1 MRGPG
6 PTEEQVQN
14 ELETRLTEAVIA
26 RLGDDADP
34 RFRRIMQG
42 LIRHVH
48 DFVREVELTETEWFE
63 AIKFLTAT
71 GQKCD
76 DKRQEF
82 ILLSDV
88 LGVSMLVDAV
98 NHRASGGSTETTV
111 LGPFFVHGAREIANG
126 DDMAAGW
133 KGEPTLVSG
142 RVLSVEGRPL
152 AGALLD
158 LWQSNSEGSYDVQL
172 ADTGGKQLRAKLRT
186 DAEGRFGFRT
196 ILPTSYPVPTDGPVG
211 LVLNHM
217 GRHPMRP
224 AHLHFM
230 VSAPG
235 HETLV
240 THLFVKGDPY
250 LESDVVF
257 GVKDSLIVD
266 FRRSES
272 QAEAQKAGLKAPFY
286 SASYDFVLRPAGEAK
301 QHSARSAGDAV
312 KS

>member
-1 MRGPG
+1 M
-6 PTEEQVQN
+6 EEQVQN
-14 ELETRLTEAVIA
+14 ELETKLTDAVIA
-26 RLGDDADP
+26 RLSPDADP
-34 RFRRIMQG
+34 RFRRIMTS

-48 DFVREVELTETEWFE
+48 DFVREVELTEDEWFE
-63 AIKFLTAT
+63 GIKFLTAT

-82 ILLSDV
+82 ILMSDV
-88 LGVSMLVDAV
+88 LGVSMLVDAI
-98 NHRASGGSTETTV
+98 NHRSSGGTTETTV
-111 LGPFFVHGAREIANG
+111 LGPFFVHGAKEINNG

-133 KGEPTLVSG
+133 KGEPTYVSG
-142 RVLSVEGRPL
+142 RVLSTEGKPL

-172 ADTGGKQLRAKLRT
+172 ADTGAKLRT
-186 DAEGRFGFRT
+186 DAEGRFRLRT
-196 ILPTSYPVPTDGPVG
+196 ILPTSYPVPTDGPMG
-211 LVLNHM
+211 LVLNRM

-235 HETLV
+235 YETVV

-266 FRRSES
+266 FKRNESE
-272 QAEAQKAGLKAPFY
+272 AEAQKLGLKAPFY

-301 QHSARSAGDAV
+301 QHAARAASDAV
-312 KS
+312 

>member
-1 MRGPG
+1 V
-6 PTEEQVQN
+6 QVQN
-14 ELETRLTEAVIA
+14 DLEATLTDAVIA
-26 RLGDDADP
+26 RLGSDADP
-34 RFRRIMQG
+34 RFRQIMQS

-48 DFVREVELTETEWFE
+48 GFVREVELSEEEWFE

-76 DKRQEF
+76 HKRQEF

-98 NHRASGGSTETTV
+98 NHRGSGGTTETTV
-111 LGPFFVHGAREIANG
+111 LGPFFVHGAPEINNG
-126 DDMAAGW
+126 DDMAEGW
-133 KGEPTLVSG
+133 KGEPTCVSG
-142 RVLSVEGRPL
+142 QVLSTEGKPI

-172 ADTGGKQLRAKLRT
+172 ADAGGKQLRAKLRA
-186 DAEGRFGFRT
+186 DAEGRFRFRT

-211 LVLNHM
+211 LVLNRM

-230 VSAPG
+230 VSATG
-235 HETLV
+235 YETVV

-266 FRRSES
+266 FKRSDS
-272 QAEAQKAGLKAPFY
+272 DPEAQKVGLKAPFH
-286 SASYDFVLRPAGEAK
+286 SASYDFVLRPAGKA
-301 QHSARSAGDAV
+301 QQAAGRSAGDAV
-312 KS
+312 NA

>member
-1 MRGPG
+1 M
-6 PTEEQVQN
+6 EEQVQN
-14 ELETRLTEAVIA
+14 ELETTLTDAVIA
-26 RLGDDADP
+26 RLANDADP
-34 RFRRIMQG
+34 RFRRIMQS

-48 DFVREVELTETEWFE
+48 DFVREVELTEEEWFE

-98 NHRASGGSTETTV
+98 NHRRSGGATETTV
-111 LGPFFVHGAREIANG
+111 LGPFFVHGAPEIENG
-126 DDMAAGW
+126 GDMAAGW
-133 KGEPTLVSG
+133 EGEPTYVSG
-142 RVLSVEGRPL
+142 RVLSVEGTPL

-158 LWQSNSEGSYDVQL
+158 LWQSNSEGYYDVQL
-172 ADTGGKQLRAKLRT
+172 AGGKQLRAKLRT
-186 DAEGRFGFRT
+186 DAEGRFRFRT

-211 LVLNHM
+211 LILNRM

-230 VSAPG
+230 VSAPAYQSV
-235 HETLV
+235 V

-257 GVKDSLIVD
+257 GVKDSLVVE
-266 FRRSES
+266 FKRNESE
-272 QAEAQKAGLKAPFY
+272 ADAQKVGLKAPFY
-286 SASYDFVLRPAGEAK
+286 SAGYDFVLRPAGKAK
-301 QHSARSAGDAV
+301 RHAARAASDAV
-312 KS
+312 

>member
-1 MRGPG
+1 MK
-6 PTEEQVQN
+6 
-14 ELETRLTEAVIA
+14 LTDAVIA
-26 RLGDDADP
+26 RLARDADP
-34 RFRRIMQG
+34 RFRQIMQG

-48 DFVREVELTETEWFE
+48 DFVREVELTEEEWFE
-63 AIKFLTAT
+63 AIRFLTAT

-88 LGVSMLVDAV
+88 LGVSMLVDAI
-98 NHRASGGSTETTV
+98 NHRSSGATTETTV
-111 LGPFFVHGAREIANG
+111 LGPFFVHGATEIENG

-133 KGEPTLVSG
+133 KGESTCVSG
-142 RVLSVEGRPL
+142 RVLSAEGRPL
-152 AGALLD
+152 PGALLE

-172 ADTGGKQLRAKLRT
+172 ADTGGKQLRAKLRA
-186 DAEGRFGFRT
+186 DAEGRFRFRT

-211 LVLNHM
+211 LVLDRM

-224 AHLHFM
+224 AHLHFI

-235 HETLV
+235 YATVV

-266 FRRSES
+266 FRRNES
-272 QAEAQKAGLKAPFY
+272 QAEARKIGLTAPFY
-286 SASYDFVLRPAGEAK
+286 SASYDFVLRAAGKAK
-301 QHSARSAGDAV
+301 QQAARAASDAA
-312 KS
+312 

>member
-1 MRGPG
+1 M
-6 PTEEQVQN
+6 EEQVPN
-14 ELETRLTEAVIA
+14 DLETRLTGAVIA
-26 RLGDDADP
+26 RLSDDADP
-34 RFRRIMQG
+34 RFRRIMTS

-48 DFVREVELTETEWFE
+48 GFVREVELTEEEWFE

-71 GQKCD
+71 GQKCN

-98 NHRASGGSTETTV
+98 NHRGSGATTETTV
-111 LGPFFVHGAREIANG
+111 LGPFFVHGAPEIANG

-133 KGEPTLVSG
+133 KGEPTYVSG
-142 RVLSVEGRPL
+142 RVLSTEGTPL
-152 AGALLD
+152 AGALLE
-158 LWQSNSEGSYDVQL
+158 LWQSNSEGYYDVQL
-172 ADTGGKQLRAKLRT
+172 TEGKRLRAKLRT
-186 DAEGRFGFRT
+186 DAEGRFRFRT

-211 LVLNHM
+211 LVLDRM

-235 HETLV
+235 YETVV

-266 FRRSES
+266 FKRSES
-272 QAEAQKAGLKAPFY
+272 ESEAQKLGLKAPFY
-286 SASYDFVLRPAGEAK
+286 SASYEFVLRPAARAA
-301 QHSARSAGDAV
+301 QHAARAASDAV
-312 KS
+312 

>member
-1 MRGPG
+1 M
-6 PTEEQVQN
+6 EEQMPN
-14 ELETRLTEAVIA
+14 ELETRLTDAVIA
-26 RLGDDADP
+26 RLSPDAEP
-34 RFRRIMQG
+34 RFRQIMQS
-42 LIRHVH
+42 LIRHLH
-48 DFVREVELTETEWFE
+48 GFVREVELTEEEWFE

-82 ILLSDV
+82 ILMSDV
-88 LGVSMLVDAV
+88 LGVSMLVDAI
-98 NHRASGGSTETTV
+98 NHRSAEGTTETTV
-111 LGPFFVHGAREIANG
+111 LGPFFVHGAPEIENG
-126 DDMAAGW
+126 GDMAAGW
-133 KGEPTLVSG
+133 NGDPTYVSG
-142 RVLSVEGRPL
+142 RILSTEGKPL

-186 DAEGRFGFRT
+186 DADGRFRLRT
-196 ILPTSYPVPTDGPVG
+196 ILPTSYPVPTDGPMG
-211 LVLNHM
+211 LVLERM

-235 HETLV
+235 YETVV

-250 LESDVVF
+250 LDSDVVF

-266 FRRSES
+266 FKRNES
-272 QAEAQKAGLKAPFY
+272 QAEAQKLGLKAPFY
-286 SASYDFVLRPAGEAK
+286 SASYDFVLRPAGKTK
-301 QHSARSAGDAV
+301 QKAAHAASDAV
-312 KS
+312 

>member
-1 MRGPG
+1 MP
-6 PTEEQVQN
+6 N
-14 ELETRLTEAVIA
+14 ELETTLTDAVIA
-26 RLGDDADP
+26 RLSPDAEP
-34 RFRRIMQG
+34 RFRQIMQS
-42 LIRHVH
+42 LIRHLH
-48 DFVREVELTETEWFE
+48 GFVREVELTEEEWFE
-63 AIKFLTAT
+63 GIKFLTAT

-82 ILLSDV
+82 ILMSDV
-88 LGVSMLVDAV
+88 LGVSMLVDAI
-98 NHRASGGSTETTV
+98 NHRSSGGTTETTV
-111 LGPFFVHGAREIANG
+111 LGPFFVHGAPEIENG
-126 DDMAAGW
+126 GDMAAGW
-133 KGEPTLVSG
+133 NGDPTYVSG
-142 RVLSVEGRPL
+142 RVLSTEGKPL

-186 DAEGRFGFRT
+186 DAEGRFRLRT
-196 ILPTSYPVPTDGPVG
+196 ILPTSYPVPTDGPMG
-211 LVLNHM
+211 LVLARM

-235 HETLV
+235 YETVV

-266 FRRSES
+266 FKRSES
-272 QAEAQKAGLKAPFY
+272 QAEAQKFGLKAPFY
-286 SASYDFVLRPAGEAK
+286 RASYDFVLRPAGKAK
-301 QHSARSAGDAV
+301 QKAAHAASDAV
-312 KS
+312 

>member
-1 MRGPG
+1 MRTY
-6 PTEEQVQN
+6 TEN
-14 ELETRLTEAVIA
+14 ELADAVIA
-26 RLGDDADP
+26 RMDKVKDP
-34 RFRRIMQG
+34 RFKQILTG
-42 LIRHVH
+42 LVRHLH
-48 DFVREVELTETEWFE
+48 AFAREVELTEEEWFE
-63 AIKFLTAT
+63 GIKFLTAV

-82 ILLSDV
+82 ILLSDI
-88 LGVSMLVDAV
+88 LGLSSLVDMI
-98 NHRASGGSTETTV
+98 NHRLPDGATASTV
-111 LGPFFVHGAREIANG
+111 LGPFFVHGAPEIENG
-126 DDMAAGW
+126 GDMAAGCE
-133 KGEPTLVSG
+133 GEPTYVSG
-142 RVLSVEGRPL
+142 RVLSVEGKPL

-172 ADTGGKQLRAKLRT
+172 ADTGGKQLRAKLRA
-186 DAEGRFGFRT
+186 DAEGRFRFRT

-211 LVLNHM
+211 LVLDRM

-235 HETLV
+235 YETLV

-257 GVKDSLIVD
+257 GVKDTLIVD
-266 FRRSES
+266 FKRNAS
-272 QAEAQKAGLKAPFY
+272 QAEAQKVGLTAPFH

-301 QHSARSAGDAV
+301 QHAARAASDAV
-312 KS
+312 

>member
-1 MRGPG
+1 MR
-6 PTEEQVQN
+6 N
-14 ELETRLTEAVIA
+14 ELETKLTEAVIA
-26 RLGDDADP
+26 RFSPDADP
-34 RFRRIMQG
+34 RFRRIMRS
-42 LIRHVH
+42 LIRHAH
-48 DFVREVELTETEWFE
+48 DFVREVELTEEEWFE

-98 NHRASGGSTETTV
+98 NHRGSGGTTETTV
-111 LGPFFVHGAREIANG
+111 LGPFFVHGAKEIKNG
-126 DDMAAGW
+126 NDMAAGW
-133 KGEPTLVSG
+133 KGEPTYVSG
-142 RVLSVEGRPL
+142 QVLSVEGTPI

-172 ADTGGKQLRAKLRT
+172 ADTGGKQLRAKLRA
-186 DAEGRFGFRT
+186 DADGRFRFST

-211 LVLNHM
+211 LILNRM

-235 HETLV
+235 YETVV

-266 FRRSES
+266 FKCNES
-272 QAEAQKAGLKAPFY
+272 QAEAQELGLKAPFY
-286 SASYDFVLRPAGEAK
+286 SACYDFVLRPADKAK
-301 QHSARSAGDAV
+301 QHAARAASDAV
-312 KS
+312 

>member
-1 MRGPG
+1 MKSD
-6 PTEEQVQN
+6 
-14 ELETRLTEAVIA
+14 LETKLTDAVIA
-26 RLGDDADP
+26 RLSADADP
-34 RFRRIMQG
+34 RFRRVMQS

-48 DFVREVELTETEWFE
+48 DFVREVELTEDEWFE
-63 AIKFLTAT
+63 AIRFLTAT

-88 LGVSMLVDAV
+88 LGVSMLVDAI
-98 NHRASGGSTETTV
+98 NHRSADGSTETTV
-111 LGPFFVHGAREIANG
+111 LGPFFVHGAPEIENG
-126 DDMAAGW
+126 GDMAAGW
-133 KGEPTLVSG
+133 KGEPTYVSG
-142 RVLSVEGRPL
+142 RVLSTSGRPL

-172 ADTGGKQLRAKLRT
+172 ADAGGRQLRAKLRT
-186 DAEGRFGFRT
+186 DSSGRFHFRT

-211 LVLNHM
+211 LVLDRM

-235 HETLV
+235 YETVV

-250 LESDVVF
+250 LDSDVVF
-257 GVKDSLIVD
+257 GVKESLIVD
-266 FRRSES
+266 FKRNQSES
-272 QAEAQKAGLKAPFY
+272 EARKLGLKAPFH
-286 SASYDFVLRPAGEAK
+286 SASYDFVLRLVAGVK
-301 QHSARSAGDAV
+301 QAGAHSAADTAG
-312 KS
+312 S

>member
-1 MRGPG
+1 MPS
-6 PTEEQVQN
+6 
-14 ELETRLTEAVIA
+14 ELETTLTDAVIA
-26 RLGDDADP
+26 RLSPDADP
-34 RFRRIMQG
+34 RFRQIMQS
-42 LIRHVH
+42 LIRHLH
-48 DFVREVELTETEWFE
+48 GFVREVELTEEEWFE

-82 ILLSDV
+82 ILMSDV
-88 LGVSMLVDAV
+88 LGVSMLVDAI
-98 NHRASGGSTETTV
+98 NHRSSGGTTETTV
-111 LGPFFVHGAREIANG
+111 LGPFFVHGAPEIENG
-126 DDMAAGW
+126 ADMAAGW
-133 KGEPTLVSG
+133 DGEPTFVSG
-142 RVLSVEGRPL
+142 QVLSSAGKPI

-172 ADTGGKQLRAKLRT
+172 ADTGGRQLRAKLRT
-186 DAEGRFGFRT
+186 DADGRFRLRT
-196 ILPTSYPVPTDGPVG
+196 ILPTSYPVPTDGPMG
-211 LVLNHM
+211 LVLERM

-235 HETLV
+235 YETVV

-266 FRRSES
+266 FKRNES
-272 QAEAQKAGLKAPFY
+272 QAEAHKLGLKAPFY
-286 SASYDFVLRPAGEAK
+286 RASYDFVLRPAGKAK
-301 QHSARSAGDAV
+301 QKTAHAASDAA
-312 KS
+312 

>member
-1 MRGPG
+1 M
-6 PTEEQVQN
+6 EEPVRS
-14 ELETRLTEAVIA
+14 ELETKLTDAVIA
-26 RLGDDADP
+26 RLSDEADP
-34 RFRRIMQG
+34 RFRRIMQS

-48 DFVREVELTETEWFE
+48 DFVREVELTEEEWFA

-76 DKRQEF
+76 DKRQEY

-88 LGVSMLVDAV
+88 LGVSMLVDAI
-98 NHRASGGSTETTV
+98 NHRASGGTTETTV
-111 LGPFFVHGAREIANG
+111 LGPFFVHGAKEIDNG

-133 KGEPTLVSG
+133 KGAPTYVCG
-142 RVLSVEGRPL
+142 RVLSTEGKPL

-158 LWQSNSEGSYDVQL
+158 LWQSNSEGLYDVQL
-172 ADTGGKQLRAKLRT
+172 ADTGGRQLRARLRA
-186 DAEGRFGFRT
+186 DAEGRFRFRT

-211 LVLNHM
+211 LVLDRM

-235 HETLV
+235 CETVV

-257 GVKDSLIVD
+257 GVKDPLIVD
-266 FRRSES
+266 FKRNDSE
-272 QAEAQKAGLKAPFY
+272 AEAEKLGLKAPFH
-286 SASYDFVLRPAGEAK
+286 SVSYDFVLRPAGEAK
-301 QHSARSAGDAV
+301 QPAARAASDAV
-312 KS
+312 

>member
-1 MRGPG
+1 
-6 PTEEQVQN
+6 VQN
-14 ELETRLTEAVIA
+14 ELEARLTGAVIA
-26 RLGDDADP
+26 RLANDADP
-34 RFRRIMQG
+34 RFRQVMRS

-48 DFVREVELTETEWFE
+48 DFVREVELTEEEWFE

-76 DKRQEF
+76 DKRQEY

-98 NHRASGGSTETTV
+98 NHRASGGTTETTV
-111 LGPFFVHGAREIANG
+111 LGPFFVHGAKEIANG
-126 DDMAAGW
+126 EDMAAGW
-133 KGEPTLVSG
+133 NGEPTYVSG
-142 RVLSVEGRPL
+142 RVLSMDGTPL
-152 AGALLD
+152 PGALLD

-172 ADTGGKQLRAKLRT
+172 ADTGGRQLRAKLRT
-186 DAEGRFGFRT
+186 DAEGRFHFRT

-211 LVLNHM
+211 LVLDRM

-235 HETLV
+235 HETVV

-266 FRRSES
+266 FKRNESES
-272 QAEAQKAGLKAPFY
+272 EAQKLGLKAPFH
-286 SASYDFVLRPAGEAK
+286 SASYDFVLRPADQSK
-301 QHSARSAGDAV
+301 QHAARAASDAV
-312 KS
+312 QS

>member
-1 MRGPG
+1 MP
-6 PTEEQVQN
+6 N
-14 ELETRLTEAVIA
+14 ELETKLTDAVIA
-26 RLGDDADP
+26 RLSPEAEP
-34 RFRRIMQG
+34 RFRQIMQS
-42 LIRHVH
+42 LIRHLH
-48 DFVREVELTETEWFE
+48 GFVREVELTEEEWFE

-82 ILLSDV
+82 ILMSDV
-88 LGVSMLVDAV
+88 LGVSMLVDAI
-98 NHRASGGSTETTV
+98 NHRSAEGTTETTV
-111 LGPFFVHGAREIANG
+111 LGPFFVHGAPEIENG
-126 DDMAAGW
+126 GDMAAGW
-133 KGEPTLVSG
+133 SGEPTYVSG
-142 RVLSVEGRPL
+142 RVLSTEGKPI
-152 AGALLD
+152 AGALLE

-186 DAEGRFGFRT
+186 DAEGRFRLRT
-196 ILPTSYPVPTDGPVG
+196 ILPTSYPVPTDGPMG
-211 LVLNHM
+211 LVLARM

-235 HETLV
+235 YETVV

-266 FRRSES
+266 FKRSES
-272 QAEAQKAGLKAPFY
+272 QAEAQKLGLTAPFY
-286 SASYDFVLRPAGEAK
+286 RASYDFVLQPAGKAK
-301 QHSARSAGDAV
+301 QSAAHAASDAV
-312 KS
+312 LG